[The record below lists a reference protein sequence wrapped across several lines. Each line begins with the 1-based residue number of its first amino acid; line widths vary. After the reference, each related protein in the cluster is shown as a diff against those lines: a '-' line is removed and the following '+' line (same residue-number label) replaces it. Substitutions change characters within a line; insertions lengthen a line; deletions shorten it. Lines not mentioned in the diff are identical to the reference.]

1 MTSSKELKNASM
13 DPEVH
18 EDTAVFPGRWGPVNP
33 GGARFLRFQ
42 ALFVSHGVFPPR
54 MSHGS
59 VRGVLSLVMNPG
71 LADEE
76 TFPLDVGSI
85 TIGRTKDNRVVC
97 MHKSLS
103 RKHAQ
108 IDYDGK
114 KVRVADLQSKNG
126 IFFNGKRVPHCDVLE
141 GDSFR
146 CGDIT
151 FLIEG
156 ATTRNVKMSVGV
168 HTLPSPLAL
177 DAAAVSRRPGKGGS
191 PAISPEEDMRYKE
204 KLFLLIRVSELLVG
218 EQPLDRML
226 DELIVLAV
234 QALEVDRI
242 SLLTLDDQTLE
253 IKPKVTKTF
262 AGASKRPYSK
272 RVVDWVVDKGS
283 PTSFTDVSTD
293 TSLAGDP
300 KEDAGIKSAMAVPI
314 NPGGGTI
321 GVLYADS
328 VSKVDA
334 FRPDDL
340 ALFRALANIAAVAMD
355 SAALRRSGPAGS
367 GR

>member
-1 MTSSKELKNASM
+1 MGTGWERDGWRTETRL
-13 DPEVH
+13 
-18 EDTAVFPGRWGPVNP
+18 F
-33 GGARFLRFQ
+33 ARDIAR
-42 ALFVSHGVFPPR
+42 GN
-54 MSHGS
+54 
-59 VRGVLSLVMNPG
+59 VRDVLALVMNPG

-76 TFPLDVGSI
+76 AFLLSI
-85 TIGRTKDNRVVC
+85 GTVTIGRTKDNHVVC

-108 IDYDGK
+108 VSYDGK
-114 KVRVADLQSKNG
+114 RIRVADLQSKNG
-126 IFFNGKRVPHCDVLE
+126 IFFNGKRVPTCEVLE

-151 FLIEG
+151 FLVEG
-156 ATTRNVKMSVGV
+156 ATTRSPKISIGV
-168 HTLPSPLAL
+168 QTLPSPLAI
-177 DAAAVSRRPGKGGS
+177 DMTQSKRVTKVTQPAVLV
-191 PAISPEEDMRYKE
+191 DDDQRYKD
-204 KLFLLIRVSELLVG
+204 KLFLLIRVSELLCG

-234 QALEVDRI
+234 QVLEVDRI

-253 IKPKVTKTF
+253 IKPKVIKTF
-262 AGASKRPYSK
+262 AGAAPRPYSK

-293 TSLAGDP
+293 RTLPGDP
-300 KEDAGIKSAMAVPI
+300 KEDAAIKSAMAVPI

-328 VSKVDA
+328 VSKVGA

-340 ALFRALANIAAVAMD
+340 ALFRALANMAAVAMD
-355 SAALRRSGPAGS
+355 SAALRAPGASAPTANKTLLSPTSKPR
-367 GR
+367 